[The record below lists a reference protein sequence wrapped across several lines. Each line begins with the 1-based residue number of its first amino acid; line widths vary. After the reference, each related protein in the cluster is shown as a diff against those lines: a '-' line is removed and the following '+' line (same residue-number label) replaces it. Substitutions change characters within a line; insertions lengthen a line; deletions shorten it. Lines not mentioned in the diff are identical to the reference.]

1 MKARLF
7 RWLTTNYNPKPG
19 SRPFLE
25 RLEQKEIAGIR
36 VSVAVL
42 SDRESIECLGVRLA
56 RQGMQAV
63 WIEIDNQSD
72 HGQRL
77 DRYSIDA
84 SYYTPLEAAS
94 VNHFSVG
101 RRFLSFGILGWFFLV
116 LLPLLPAKIISAR
129 LANRRMSAVF
139 RQLALPGGVILAGEQ
154 RCGLIYTRL
163 DEGLKTMLFRFVSDA
178 DVATVS
184 FALEVPGLLLRAVA
198 QDSEHGETTEVEL
211 EDLIHWSVE
220 QPRCTSGRSGRREG
234 DPLNLIVVGHRDL
247 VRQCFGSRWD
257 DAEAVNWATSLKT
270 ARAFLLESVYRYSPV
285 SPLFYEGRM
294 QDLAL
299 QRARASINERVH
311 LRLWKTTMRVQ
322 GDTVWIGQVS
332 RDIGVRFTIKTWNLT
347 THRIDP
353 DVDESRD
360 YVVDSLAAGGH
371 LGKIAL
377 VPGCDRT
384 DSGSPRK
391 NLTGDPYFT
400 DGRRALLVLCAQ
412 GGRAESLVCSEH
424 HGEQGI

>member
-7 RWLTTNYNPKPG
+7 RWLTTNYNPKPE

-42 SDRESIECLGVRLA
+42 SDRESIECLGIRLA

-139 RQLALPGGVILAGEQ
+139 RQLALPGGVVLAGEQ
-154 RCGLIYTRL
+154 
-163 DEGLKTMLFRFVSDA
+163 
-178 DVATVS
+178 
-184 FALEVPGLLLRAVA
+184 
-198 QDSEHGETTEVEL
+198 
-211 EDLIHWSVE
+211 
-220 QPRCTSGRSGRREG
+220 
-234 DPLNLIVVGHRDL
+234 
-247 VRQCFGSRWD
+247 
-257 DAEAVNWATSLKT
+257 
-270 ARAFLLESVYRYSPV
+270 
-285 SPLFYEGRM
+285 
-294 QDLAL
+294 
-299 QRARASINERVH
+299 
-311 LRLWKTTMRVQ
+311 
-322 GDTVWIGQVS
+322 
-332 RDIGVRFTIKTWNLT
+332 
-347 THRIDP
+347 
-353 DVDESRD
+353 
-360 YVVDSLAAGGH
+360 
-371 LGKIAL
+371 
-377 VPGCDRT
+377 
-384 DSGSPRK
+384 
-391 NLTGDPYFT
+391 
-400 DGRRALLVLCAQ
+400 
-412 GGRAESLVCSEH
+412 
-424 HGEQGI
+424 